1 MNISNLEHEEAPRL
15 LLNSRDAAKALAI
28 SERKLWEL
36 TNRGEVRSV
45 KIGRSVRYRIDD
57 LQAFID
63 RICQL

>member
-1 MNISNLEHEEAPRL
+1 MNISNLEHEETPRL

-36 TNRGEVRSV
+36 TNRGAVRSV

-63 RICQL
+63 RICRL